1 MASPGDWNQVGYDGN
16 PVVGNPDVIDGVTRE
31 FRQLRDL
38 AGDVGV
44 GLDNM
49 LGTASGGG
57 FEGQTADALRT
68 YVKQELKTFMAN
80 VNRSFDRAASATAR
94 YAGALREAQGRAE
107 SAAERGGAVAIPPAG
122 LVGKDAPPPA
132 ELTAA
137 KNDVEA
143 EVDFIT
149 GEAKLLEDALREAA
163 SMVSRPIKPPKKKS
177 FWQKFVDGFWKAL
190 EILSIVLTVAAII
203 VGGPLGL
210 LAFGVG
216 AILFVK
222 AVVDYAQGKTNA
234 LGLGLALLGILFPST
249 KGLTTVGG
257 LMRLMK
263 AGFTLGMKGGSR
275 ALGAGGR
282 MLLQG
287 GRLLMAP
294 RTLAT
299 LTGQGLMK
307 LSQSGSR
314 MFFSGMSRLPGFLAG
329 APRAFANAMR
339 FASGFSRGAVR
350 WGRFAVRR
358 DFFMTTGFVGGGMGR
373 RLGVYALTNVGRAF
387 DFMLS
392 AFLPLRY
399 SELARFGFRGAWRT
413 GIMQRGLGGKPPIGA
428 ILGRGAASVAG
439 DLSGRTARGL
449 FTPEATRPLGE
460 PGKLVVPGTRAWDDA
475 VEELTEF
482 TPPPAMLPRS
492 TSSSSLPRVPGTSP
506 NRFSGTFDD
515 LVEPVAMSDLDALG
529 SRLGPLLRNGI
540 VEVRDLGADGLLP
553 PQFRT
558 ALNTLDDLDE
568 LGGKTLTGPRSVLLE
583 QPQSAVTRLRDLDAF
598 VGLDRTQA
606 GLLKPLDEL
615 AELAELAPF
624 SVDGKLGGLTTGQ
637 LRKILDGEIDLVDVV
652 PDGVILRIGKTDP
665 VNIHV
670 GLKDEVTI
678 RVLDP
683 EELGTGPLVGKFTG
697 PDSPTRLGFRLDD
710 LARLLPDAP
719 GDMGRAREL
728 LGMGPLKNDL
738 VSKTVTAPTGFPPLT
753 LREIITGGAV
763 GKAGAD
769 RFQAWVRAQ
778 NAAFDLDTAG
788 QRLTQVA
795 DLPDVPPLRRA
806 ETQLDLSAAELK
818 FNQAR
823 IEFDRLGMNLN
834 SVRQNITVM
843 MTRLDGPGAH
853 LPVGE
858 LKLLDDLGQPTGRWI
873 TMEPGPTVN
882 WVVRSDTGIVP
893 DVKVQL
899 TEGHFT
905 VTGPDGIVT
914 RFGPDGRPTDL
925 GDLTPVSL
933 RQDLTAP
940 PVHLDD
946 VTLPSLNGLDRLA
959 AAADRSVDISAITPA
974 PVWRTTDETL
984 WRIGGKRSVDQIFS
998 DGLRPRD
1005 PLDTNLD
1012 SMVRTGQPSAF
1023 VSTTTDQNLIW
1034 DGTFKY
1040 EIEAPGGIDVGRTF
1054 QRAEGTEAWKA
1065 SGWEAER
1072 EIAFPGGIAP
1082 EFIRGAYQLD
1092 AQHNI
1097 VEWIPNPNFAGRNP
1111 MPDLA
1116 GDLRLHAEG
1125 PSGIGA
1131 DDFRG
1136 LSLDDQLRLLDQL
1149 DLGGTSALDD
1159 LGGIGAHSPGRLSD
1173 LGDELDLGYLSE
1185 SSQLSRFD
1193 APPPLS
1199 ELRLT
1204 DPGQTGI
1211 RVEWHSTPRAGDGV
1225 TLTDALGDVRLHY
1238 TADRALELVD
1248 LRIPGRDAFLR
1259 FDATPEMGA
1268 LPRVVGP
1275 DGVPMAG
1282 TGVVVDPVKGAFGV
1296 VTGVKVGTPDG
1307 AWTARFDLDGT
1318 RLSEELVLSGH
1329 VGGALTDA
1337 RLVTTFTRGPGGD
1350 MVPAFRVA
1358 APGLGDGAFSV
1369 VRLPGDAAGRLPSGG
1384 FAVTDLADGN
1394 RFVFDRAGQFVDLP
1408 AEAPPIRLDTAGT
1421 TVPGT
1426 NTVPPTALDD
1436 FGGPLSERFPL
1447 HSIPE
1452 NTPEISGLHIPEN
1465 SALDGVAA
1473 DLPRIEW
1480 TAGGDAPSV
1489 ARLTDTAS
1497 PTDLSLT
1504 RLTPFHDVRL
1514 SGVGDLAGLEFRI
1527 TDGAPDAIRLDITQA
1542 TPTPHG
1548 AGSQPRFTVERLD
1561 SGAFR
1566 VTDPAGTTR
1575 WEFSNAGEF
1584 LARETALVDNGL
1596 GLPSGLWFRSTPA
1609 TMTDGM
1615 ATRVVGLVGPRGV
1628 TDSFP
1633 LTTIDRTLQD
1643 RLPGGFTLTDSV
1655 TGSRFHYDADLD
1667 LAFRDVP
1674 ARDGSGILR
1683 FTEGAPDVPPVR
1695 LDDLGGASGLDDL
1708 ARIFE
1713 RTLDEASGGTRPVS
1727 DLSLGTDLR
1736 LPGLD
1741 ESTALRLPG
1750 PDALPALDDRALWQ
1764 AVDQHWQGVLERTP
1778 GIRLS
1783 GAEDLADLEI
1793 RMVRVPSTDTA
1804 PGSFRLGLLD
1814 RAPAA
1819 DGTVRGADF
1828 TVEALEGGRFAVT
1841 DPARNT
1847 TWTFA
1852 HDGSLVGREFV
1863 LAGEGLP
1870 PGLRISVHLNAADGT
1885 MEVIENG
1892 PAGSIRSMQ
1901 LTATEGPLAG
1911 RLPGGFTLTD
1921 TVTGSRFHF
1930 DRSGA
1935 LVFRDLPARD
1945 GSGFLRFT
1953 EGARD
1958 LEPTRL
1964 VDPLAERFPLN
1975 AIPEEDLLD
1984 DALTDITQL
1993 FERTLDEA
2001 SGVRGVPDGAAA
2013 DLSGISGAMEFL
2025 HLAPGSHALQN
2036 LDVLRVQQL
2045 AGDATDSL
2053 NRFGLGSDLLH
2064 DQFRQLTAQAHEGIR
2079 QGAATAMRQYLD
2091 LPLATRL
2098 EDLQNGGSRAFGD
2111 FTVTP
2116 TPHGT
2121 GPGGSRFT
2129 VTHTPT
2135 DLSSGFGA
2143 NRELLYQ
2150 EVFLRGG
2157 PAELDGT
2164 KLGLTGRA
2172 AEGGWTPDSVEFVGT
2187 RVADDAFTV
2196 TPLAPNT
2203 PTELRGGFTLTDTAG
2218 TTKWHYGP
2226 EGTLALRDVQLSG
2239 DRGLLRFDAGAPDG
2253 VPRVLDTSGN
2263 PSLTLR
2269 VERLDDGRIA
2279 LTSTGKGVQPLERT
2293 VLDAQGVKVL
2303 EETVAVRVK
2312 GGKPGGQYW
2321 QIDHVTGKAV
2331 RVDPTGTPLT
2341 GRYATAKVEK
2351 SATGQFKLTGDGN
2364 VTLFEREVLRNG
2376 NVLQVD
2382 VDRVGRA
2389 RWTEF
2394 DEAGTKVR
2402 SGERIWD
2409 NDRRTIHDTLSNR
2422 WAPVDVLDVRTYT
2435 KALDGG
2441 LIRAE
2446 KNASGDW
2453 SWTRFNTDGTEV
2465 LSGTRDWSWNRIG
2478 FKDSFLDPATGQRT
2492 LAQQRGNIWPLDG
2505 YHGSRLYTE
2514 HPVVPGHAPA
2524 GTRVDPAL
2532 HTAIGPN
2539 NKPIDIIEELSEQ
2552 LADGGTI
2559 HVVRISD
2566 QRLPAA
2572 FWYSGAGQN
2581 RFQDFFRNFATGDS
2595 QFQVSKWTEIA
2606 PDGSSLRGVRLVS
2619 HGGHSWQDI
2628 DQFGR
2633 LVRET
2638 RKLENGNVIEVGRS
2652 LTDPKQWAPAPKR
2665 NGNPASYELPWRDTT
2680 SGVFGTRH
2688 IAVDGHFED
2697 VFRNAAGDEVLSM
2710 RSQGTGVREYL
2721 ADNPA
2726 RGIGTDDVS
2735 GVWVDKNTQMQI
2747 TGRRDHWG
2755 DLHVEAHGNPRHRT
2769 WTWKATDAEG
2779 NVTEG
2784 VRRQSRGSLYS
2795 PVWDDSFTD
2804 FKRLD
2809 NGKLEALRERTAT
2822 DNGTVWIDATRRD
2835 DDTWIWRKTDADG
2848 TVHSQ
2853 GIRDHQDLA
2862 KGRWTDRIGDEV
2874 VRRRNGGRVREFAYT
2889 VEIPPTPVT
2898 PTLSTGGSTLSE
2910 LLSASRRHFEPPVS
2924 VTVDGEVWREWDMGT
2939 VRHRRDPVEGVP
2951 GRYRESE
2958 SLWGQWRE
2966 YQDGRLVAQR
2976 TIAGRVWA
2984 TDAFGRWST
2993 FDVAKL
2999 PEISSLPSVGGQVG
3013 LDGHRSWR
3021 LIGREVDFRGY
3032 TTELRGVNREFRDV
3046 FHEIWTGV
3054 EDGSS
3059 RAMPMWRHQ
3068 VRKVLTDFT
3077 MGYLIEFGTSFA
3089 VSAIVADI
3097 NNTRFDPTQ
3106 AFERALLNAAIGGA
3120 IRTGVNVLYDTT
3132 RLGYLKNG
3140 LTNLDQGMDF
3150 NRHPQA
3156 SKDDWPGEW
3165 SAYENPTRWRS
3176 GSYDFFNNLG
3186 VGVLTG
3192 FVNGTVNAAVFGVN
3206 GEKRT
3211 GLDALEAGAW
3221 NAAASAL
3228 TGVTSGLTR
3237 YAWHAT
3243 AGSRVFHRLGP
3254 GDYLW
3259 QTTEA
3264 LTAGIINSFLTGQNG
3279 ANVQPSRAFPS
3290 TSTTPAPAPQPPAD
3304 QPAALTEGMELP

>member
-1 MASPGDWNQVGYDGN
+1 MQSGRTRVLDTLEDPVASPDDWNQVGYDGN
-16 PVVGNPDVIDGVTRE
+16 PVAGNPDVIDGVTRE

-38 AGDVGV
+38 AADVDG

-57 FEGQTADALRT
+57 FEGQTADALRR
-68 YVKQELKTFMAN
+68 YVKQELKTFTEN
-80 VNRSFDRAASATAR
+80 VVRSFDLASSATAR
-94 YAGALREAQGRAE
+94 YANALREARGRAE

-149 GEAKLLEDALREAA
+149 GEAKVLEDALREAA
-163 SMVSRPIKPPKKKS
+163 SMVSRPIKPPKKS
-177 FWQKFVDGFWKAL
+177 FWKRFVEGFWKAL
-190 EILSIVLTVAAII
+190 EILTIVLTVVAVI

-210 LAFGVG
+210 LAFGLG
-216 AILFVK
+216 AVLFVK
-222 AVVDYAQGKTNA
+222 ALVDYAQGKTNA
-234 LGLGLALLGILFPST
+234 LGLGLAFLGILFPST

-263 AGFTLGMKGGSR
+263 SGLTLGLRGAGR

-299 LTGQGLMK
+299 LTGQGLLR
-307 LSQSGSR
+307 LSQAGGR
-314 MFFSGMSRLPGFLAG
+314 MLFTGMSRLPGFLAG
-329 APRAFANAMR
+329 MPRALANGARSAGR
-339 FASGFSRGAVR
+339 FVRGAVR
-350 WGRFAVRR
+350 WGRFALRR
-358 DFFMTTGFVGGGMGR
+358 DLFMTTGFVGGGMAR
-373 RLGVYALTNVGRAF
+373 RLGVYAITNVGRAF
-387 DFMLS
+387 DFVVS
-392 AFLPLRY
+392 AILPLRY
-399 SELARFGFRGAWRT
+399 SELARFGFRGAWRM
-413 GIMQRGLGGKPPIGA
+413 GILERGMLKTPPVGRT
-428 ILGRGAASVAG
+428 LGRGAGSLAG
-439 DLSGRTARGL
+439 DLAARTGRGL

-475 VEELTEF
+475 LDELTEF
-482 TPPPAMLPRS
+482 TPPTATLPGP
-492 TSSSSLPRVPGTSP
+492 TSAASLPRVPGLPSS
-506 NRFSGTFDD
+506 RFSNTLDD
-515 LVEPVAMSDLDALG
+515 LVEPVAMNDLDGLG
-529 SRLGPLLRNGI
+529 SRFGPLLRNGGI
-540 VEVRDLGADGLLP
+540 DVADLGADGLLP
-553 PQFRT
+553 PRFRSV
-558 ALNTLDDLDE
+558 LNTLDDLDE
-568 LGGKTLTGPRSVLLE
+568 LGQRSVPGRSVLLE
-583 QPQSAVTRLRDLDAF
+583 QPQNAVTRLRDLDAF

-606 GLLKPLDEL
+606 GLLKPVDEL
-615 AELAELAPF
+615 AELAPL
-624 SVDGKLGGLTTGQ
+624 SIDGRFGGLTTVQ
-637 LRKILDGEIDLVDVV
+637 LRKILDGEIDLVDIA
-652 PDGVILRIGKTDP
+652 PDGVIVRIGKTDP
-665 VNIHV
+665 VNVHV

-697 PDSPTRLGFRLDD
+697 PASPTRLGFKLDD
-710 LARLLPDAP
+710 LARLLPEAP

-728 LGMGPLKNDL
+728 LGMGPLKTDL
-738 VSKTVTAPTGFPPLT
+738 VTKPVAAQTGFPPLT

-763 GKAGAD
+763 GKTATD

-788 QRLTQVA
+788 QKLTHVA
-795 DLPDVPPLRRA
+795 DVPEVSPLGRA
-806 ETQLDLSAAELK
+806 EAELDLSAAELK

-823 IEFDRLGMNLN
+823 FDFDRLGMNLN
-834 SVRQNITVM
+834 TVRQDITVM
-843 MTRLDGPGAH
+843 MARLDGPGAH
-853 LPVGE
+853 LPTGE
-858 LKLLDDLGQPTGRWI
+858 LRLLDDLGRPSGQWI
-873 TMEPGPTVN
+873 TMQPGPTVE
-882 WVVRSDTGIVP
+882 WVLRTDAGIVP

-899 TEGHFT
+899 VDGHFT
-905 VTGPDGIVT
+905 VTTLDGVVT
-914 RFGPDGRPTDL
+914 RFDPDGRPAEL
-925 GDLTPVSL
+925 AGP
-933 RQDLTAP
+933 
-940 PVHLDD
+940 
-946 VTLPSLNGLDRLA
+946 DRLA
-959 AAADRSVDISAITPA
+959 AAADRSVAISAITPA

-984 WRIGGKRSVDQIFS
+984 WRIGGKRSLDQIFS
-998 DGLRPRD
+998 EGIVPRD
-1005 PLDTNLD
+1005 PLETNLD
-1012 SMVRTGQPSAF
+1012 VMVRTGQPSAF
-1023 VSTTTDQNLIW
+1023 VSTTSDRNLIW
-1034 DGTFKY
+1034 DGIFKY

-1054 QRAEGTEAWKA
+1054 ERVEGTEAWKA
-1065 SGWEAER
+1065 SGWESEH

-1082 EFIRGAYQLD
+1082 EFIRGAYRLD

-1111 MPDLA
+1111 LPDLA
-1116 GDLRLHAEG
+1116 GDLRLHAEA
-1125 PSGIGA
+1125 PSSIGA

-1136 LSLDDQLRLLDQL
+1136 LSLDDQLRLLDRL
-1149 DLGGTSALDD
+1149 DLGGTSGLDD
-1159 LGGIGAHSPGRLSD
+1159 LGQLDDLGSIGAHSPGRLSD
-1173 LGDELDLGYLSE
+1173 LGDDLDLAHLSDA
-1185 SSQLSRFD
+1185 SQLSRFD

-1204 DPGQTGI
+1204 DPGRTGL
-1211 RVEWHSTPRAGDGV
+1211 RVEWQSTPRAGGGV

-1238 TADRALELVD
+1238 TVDRALD
-1248 LRIPGRDAFLR
+1248 LADMRIPGRDAFLR

-1275 DGVPMAG
+1275 DGLPSAG

-1296 VTGVKVGTPDG
+1296 VTGVRAGTPDG

-1337 RLVTTFTRGPGGD
+1337 RLITTFTRGPGGD
-1350 MVPAFRVA
+1350 VVPAFRVA

-1369 VRLPGDAAGRLPSGG
+1369 VRLPVDAGGRLPSGG
-1384 FAVTDLADGN
+1384 FAVTDLATGN
-1394 RFVFDRAGQFVDLP
+1394 RFVFDRAGTFVDLP
-1408 AEAPPIRLDTAGT
+1408 ADAPPIRLDTAGT

-1426 NTVPPTALDD
+1426 DTVPLTALDD
-1436 FGGPLSERFPL
+1436 LGGPLSERFPL

-1452 NTPEISGLHIPEN
+1452 NSVLNGASTH
-1465 SALDGVAA
+1465 
-1473 DLPRIEW
+1473 LPRIEGVERIELRG
-1480 TAGGDAPSV
+1480 ADAPAV
-1489 ARLTDTAS
+1489 ARPADTAL

-1514 SGVGDLAGLEFRI
+1514 SGVGDLAGLEFRFA
-1527 TDGAPDAIRLDITQA
+1527 DGAPGGFRLDITEA
-1542 TPTPHG
+1542 TQTPHG
-1548 AGSQPRFTVERLD
+1548 AGPQPRFTVERLD

-1575 WEFSNAGEF
+1575 WEFSAAGEF

-1596 GLPSGLWFRSTPA
+1596 GLPSGLWFRTTA
-1609 TMTDGM
+1609 TTMTDGM
-1615 ATRVVGLVGPRGV
+1615 AARVVGLVGPRGV
-1628 TDSFP
+1628 TDSFS
-1633 LTTIDRTLQD
+1633 LSAIDRTLQD
-1643 RLPGGFTLTDSV
+1643 RLPGGFTLTDGV

-1667 LAFRDVP
+1667 LVFRDVP
-1674 ARDGSGILR
+1674 DPDGSGFLR

-1695 LDDLGGASGLDDL
+1695 LDDLGGASDLDDL

-1713 RTLDEASGGTRPVS
+1713 RTLDEASGGTHSLS
-1727 DLSLGTDLR
+1727 DLNLGTDLR
-1736 LPGLD
+1736 LPGVD
-1741 ESTALRLPG
+1741 ESAALRLSDLRG
-1750 PDALPALDDRALWQ
+1750 PESMPDIDDRVVRQVLDRHFEEA
-1764 AVDQHWQGVLERTP
+1764 LERLP
-1778 GIRLS
+1778 GIELS
-1783 GAEDLADLEI
+1783 GAEDLAGLEI
-1793 RMVRVPSTDTA
+1793 RAVRVPSTDTA
-1804 PGSFRLGLLD
+1804 PGSFRFELLD
-1814 RAPAA
+1814 RAPAG
-1819 DGTVRGADF
+1819 DGTPRGADL
-1828 TVEALEGGRFAVT
+1828 TVERVAGGRFAVT

-1852 HDGSLVGREFV
+1852 PDGSLVGREFV

-1870 PGLRISVHLNAADGT
+1870 PDLRISVHLDVAEGT

-1892 PAGSIRSMQ
+1892 PAGSIRSMR
-1901 LTATEGPLAG
+1901 LTATEGPLAT
-1911 RLPGGFTLTD
+1911 RLPRGFTLTD

-1945 GSGFLRFT
+1945 GSGLLRFT
-1953 EGARD
+1953 EGAGD
-1958 LEPTRL
+1958 LPPTRL
-1964 VDPLAERFPLN
+1964 VESLDDSFPSHSG
-1975 AIPEEDLLD
+1975 PGDDLLEEG
-1984 DALTDITQL
+1984 LTDIS
-1993 FERTLDEA
+1993 EIYARTLDEA
-2001 SGVRGVPDGAAA
+2001 SALRTAPEGVPT
-2013 DLSGISGAMEFL
+2013 DLSGIAGAVDFL
-2025 HLAPGSHALQN
+2025 HGTPNAHALQN
-2036 LDVLRVQQL
+2036 LDLLRVQQL
-2045 AGDATDSL
+2045 AGDAADSL
-2053 NRFGLGSDLLH
+2053 NRFGLNPDLLH
-2064 DQFRQLTAQAHEGIR
+2064 DQLRQMTAQAHEGIR
-2079 QGAATAMRQYLD
+2079 QGAVSALREYLN

-2098 EDLQNGGSRAFGD
+2098 EDMRGGGSRVVGD

-2116 TPHGT
+2116 TRGG
-2121 GPGGSRFT
+2121 GPGGSHFI

-2135 DLSSGFGA
+2135 DLTTGFGP
-2143 NRELLYQ
+2143 NRSLLYQ

-2157 PAELDGT
+2157 PGDLDGL

-2172 AEGGWTPDSVEFVGT
+2172 GEGGWTPDAFQFVGA
-2187 RVADDAFTV
+2187 RPADDTFTI
-2196 TPLAPNT
+2196 TRLDPNL
-2203 PTELRGGFTLTDTAG
+2203 PTELRGGFTVTDAAG

-2226 EGTLALRDVQLSG
+2226 EGTLALRDVRLTG

-2253 VPRVLDTSGN
+2253 VPRVLDTTGN
-2263 PSLTLR
+2263 PSPTLR
-2269 VERLDDGRIA
+2269 AERLDDGRIA

-2293 VLDAQGVKVL
+2293 VLDAHGVKVL
-2303 EETVAVRVK
+2303 EETVAVHIK
-2312 GGKPGGQYW
+2312 GGRPNGQYW
-2321 QIDHVTGKAV
+2321 RIDHVTSEAA
-2331 RVDPTGTPLT
+2331 RLDSTGNPLT
-2341 GRYATAKVEK
+2341 GRYAKAKVEK

-2364 VTLFEREVLRNG
+2364 VTLFEREVLGNG
-2376 NVLQVD
+2376 NLLHID
-2382 VDRVGRA
+2382 LDRVGRA

-2394 DEAGTKVR
+2394 DKAGTKVR
-2402 SGERIWD
+2402 SGERIFD
-2409 NDRRTIHDTLSNR
+2409 NDRRTIHDTLSHR
-2422 WAPVDVLDVRTYT
+2422 WAPMDVLDVRTYT

-2446 KNASGDW
+2446 RNATGEW
-2453 SWTRFNTDGTEV
+2453 TWTRFNTEGTEV
-2465 LSGTRDWSWNRIG
+2465 LAGTRDWSWNHIG
-2478 FKDSFLDPATGQRT
+2478 FTDTFHDPATGLT
-2492 LAQQRGNIWPLDG
+2492 AVAQKRGNIWPLDG

-2514 HPVVPGHAPA
+2514 HPVLSGPAPA
-2524 GTRVDPAL
+2524 GMRVDPAL
-2532 HTAIGPN
+2532 HTALGPN

-2572 FWYSGAGQN
+2572 SWNSGAGRS

-2595 QFQVSKWTEIA
+2595 QFQVSKWTETA
-2606 PDGSSLRGVRLVS
+2606 ADGSRLRGVRLVA

-2628 DQFGR
+2628 DEFGR

-2638 RKLENGNVIEVGRS
+2638 RKLENGDVVEVGRS
-2652 LTDPKQWAPAPKR
+2652 LTDPKQWAPAPKW
-2665 NGNPASYELPWRDTT
+2665 NGSATAYELPWRDTT
-2680 SGVFGTRH
+2680 SGVTGTRH
-2688 IAVDGHFED
+2688 LTADGHFED

-2721 ADNPA
+2721 AENPA
-2726 RGIGTDDVS
+2726 RGIGADDAS
-2735 GVWVDKNTQMQI
+2735 GVWVDKNTQLQI

-2769 WTWKATDAEG
+2769 WTWKATDSEG
-2779 NVTEG
+2779 NVTQG
-2784 VRRQSRGSLYS
+2784 VRKQGRGTLYS
-2795 PVWDDSFTD
+2795 PVWDDSFVD

-2809 NGKLEALRERTAT
+2809 NGKLDPLRERTAT
-2822 DNGTVWIDATRRD
+2822 DDGTVWIDATRRD
-2835 DDTWIWRKTDADG
+2835 DGTWTWQKTGADG

-2853 GIRDHQDLA
+2853 GVRDYTDLA
-2862 KGRWTDRIGDEV
+2862 KGRWNDRIGDEI
-2874 VRRRNGGRVREFAYT
+2874 VRRRAGGRVREYAYT
-2889 VEIPPTPVT
+2889 VDAPAPPVT
-2898 PTLSTGGSTLSE
+2898 SVPASGESTLTE
-2910 LLSASRRHFEPPVS
+2910 LLSRSRRHFEPPVS
-2924 VTVDGEVWREWDMGT
+2924 VTVDREVWREWDMGT

-2966 YQDGRLVAQR
+2966 YQDSRLVAQR
-2976 TIAGRVWA
+2976 TITGRVWE
-2984 TDAFGRWST
+2984 TDAFGRWSS

-2999 PEISSLPSVGGQVG
+2999 PEISSLPQVGGQVG

-3032 TTELRGVNREFRDV
+3032 TTELRGLNREFRDV

-3077 MGYLIEFGTSFA
+3077 MGYLIEFGTSYA
-3089 VSAIVADI
+3089 VSAVAAEI

-3120 IRTGVNVLYDTT
+3120 IRTGVNAIYDTT
-3132 RLGYLKNG
+3132 RVGYLKNG

-3176 GSYDFFNNLG
+3176 GTYDFFSNLG

-3192 FVNGTVNAAVFGVN
+3192 FVNNTVNAAVFGVN

-3221 NAAASAL
+3221 GAAGSAL

-3254 GDYLW
+3254 GDYVW
-3259 QTTEA
+3259 QTGEA
-3264 LTAGIINSFLTGQNG
+3264 FTAGVINSLLTGANG
-3279 ANVQPSRAFPS
+3279 ANVNPNRAFPS
-3290 TSTTPAPAPQPPAD
+3290 TPTTTPAAAPQPPAD
-3304 QPAALTEGMELP
+3304 QPAALTEGTELP